1 MYLIKNFFLY
11 AILLPS
17 ILVITPIVDFLVYTI
32 FGIVEGWKIAFY
44 ETRDTYITILA
55 EYRGRWG
62 A

>member
-1 MYLIKNFFLY
+1 MSLIKNFFLY
-11 AILLPS
+11 VILLPS
-17 ILVITPIVDFLVYTI
+17 ILIIAPIVDFLVYTI

-55 EYRGRWG
+55 EYRDRWG